1 MPCIRRRMCLPDA
14 LFSEAPFS
22 PESVTF
28 SNLIYSLVAF
38 HRQRVAGEVIS
49 GRSPCHNSRM
59 ADQVTYLIFLVRE
72 AGALKSRSRGRGG
85 RAPSACRGRPYSPN
99 QVEDLDKVIER
110 LASGEISIPDNDLPV
125 CTLPCQNETALKSLV
140 PLSSQR
146 QIMRGIRFCWLG
158 LEATAADLQS
168 AACVGT
174 RARCPGRLRGCLGS

>member
-22 PESVTF
+22 PVSVTF

-72 AGALKSRSRGRGG
+72 AGRIEEQSRGRGLPARAG
-85 RAPSACRGRPYSPN
+85 RGASCAYSPN
-99 QVEDLDKVIER
+99 PVEDLDKVIER
-110 LASGEISIPDNDLPV
+110 LESGEISIPDNDLLV
-125 CTLPCQNETALKSLV
+125 CTLPCQKETALKSALN
-140 PLSSQR
+140 R
-146 QIMRGIRFCWLG
+146 YC
-158 LEATAADLQS
+158 
-168 AACVGT
+168 
-174 RARCPGRLRGCLGS
+174 

>member
-22 PESVTF
+22 PVSVTF

-72 AGALKSRSRGRGG
+72 AGRIEAGSRGR
-85 RAPSACRGRPYSPN
+85 RAPAGPYSPN
-99 QVEDLDKVIER
+99 PVSTGRDAKGGGGKGSRPSVMILQRSDGVRPIPRGNPAQNRPAATLTYATTYETFSALLRAHVAMTMRDG
-110 LASGEISIPDNDLPV
+110 LAKK
-125 CTLPCQNETALKSLV
+125 TAVAFS
-140 PLSSQR
+140 R
-146 QIMRGIRFCWLG
+146 RR
-158 LEATAADLQS
+158 
-168 AACVGT
+168 
-174 RARCPGRLRGCLGS
+174 